1 MIISI
6 LGKAGKDK
14 EEKNLVTAYYNA
26 SKIEK
31 ESGNYYNSADFLL
44 ENYPNEKFFFLSTKE
59 AKRYQDGLIDLNQ
72 SNIEVKIIEDNSLED
87 IYENVFEAINRN
99 INQEI
104 ILDVT
109 HGFRHQPISAIFAS
123 ILNKFL
129 NKDVKLKIIF
139 AKQIEAFK
147 KYEYIYLDNYIDITQ
162 LSLLLIGFIRTLNF
176 VNTVEVEGLNTLAFE
191 KFSKALL
198 SNDFT
203 KLESSYKNLIATIT
217 QAKNNPKFD
226 HLKNLF
232 ESVEEVL
239 KQFEDF
245 GKKKIYEKYLILA
258 ELMFSKGYYLLSLT
272 YLFEAIRLYCSY
284 SFYNNNLIF
293 KNYWKKTDMYKINS
307 QVMSFITQKTY
318 NNYRQVHY
326 DKSYPNL
333 YNENEK
339 VFKHI
344 SDTYVKLRDI
354 RNTLTHISS
363 EKNNID
369 IKSSLKELL
378 GNIKNIIEK
387 DTLKQLKR

>member
-307 QVMSFITQKTY
+307 QVM
-318 NNYRQVHY
+318 
-326 DKSYPNL
+326 
-333 YNENEK
+333 
-339 VFKHI
+339 
-344 SDTYVKLRDI
+344 
-354 RNTLTHISS
+354 
-363 EKNNID
+363 
-369 IKSSLKELL
+369 
-378 GNIKNIIEK
+378 
-387 DTLKQLKR
+387 